1 MCVMAHAPQAQP
13 PHTRTARPARG
24 TNVRSYAR
32 RYLVRTS
39 FKGKFSVSRWPSLK
53 RMTRLTS
60 NST

>member
-1 MCVMAHAPQAQP
+1 MCMHMTHVHVRHGTHARHG
-13 PHTRTARPARG
+13 PHAAK
-24 TNVRSYAR
+24 AR

>member
-13 PHTRTARPARG
+13 PIHARHGPHAAQ
-24 TNVRSYAR
+24 TYAR